1 MTVRV
6 TAPRSVYAERYDA
19 VTRTTQA
26 GDSPVDNCGYV
37 GGHSRLRCGLA
48 VWRKSV
54 VTSRPKKAPGSSTP
68 RPHGKTAAD
77 LRTRR
82 FSTVCTGAKNPME
95 SVRKSQ
101 STKGSGRPTWGKP
114 RFRTS
119 CRPHLHDL
127 SGCPQKVGNDEDANR
142 PNRHVKPGW
151 RTSHLSVAG
160 SAWHT
165 AESGGTQR

>member
-1 MTVRV
+1 MSGPV
-6 TAPRSVYAERYDA
+6 TAFRILYAERYDT

-26 GDSPVDNCGYV
+26 GESPVDNCGYP
-37 GGHSRLRCGLA
+37 GGHSRLACGLA
-48 VWRKSV
+48 VWIAHV
-54 VTSRPKKAPGSSTP
+54 VTSRPEKAPISSTTGP
-68 RPHGKTAAD
+68 QPHSASD
-77 LRTRR
+77 LRTRHL
-82 FSTVCTGAKNPME
+82 STVSTGANNPME

-114 RFRTS
+114 RFRTC
-119 CRPHLHDL
+119 CRPLLHDL
-127 SGCPQKVGNDEDANR
+127 SGCPHEPRKARVATR
-142 PNRHVKPGW
+142 PNGHVKPGW